1 MLTNLDFLTPGA
13 QWPPKGETDRLKRY
27 RDNKQL
33 FEGKHEAVFQE
44 VWARLF
50 RPDLRM
56 SVEMCLNWPKRLST
70 LWADLLLGETPT
82 LTDAAG
88 GAGTAYLG
96 DLATRLVL
104 WNTAYRAAIDAS
116 RYGDAVL
123 KARRRAD
130 GKVRLSVI
138 PPGCWFPVVSPEDA
152 AEITHHVLAWPVGDV
167 EARTMRLM
175 VEIHSAGIVEFR
187 TYAMPNWPV
196 TLHQPGSVCSL
207 GRILETRVE
216 QTGVDAPLVVHV
228 ANLATSDRIY
238 GLDDYDDL
246 TSIVQEL
253 EVRFAQV
260 ARVLDRHADPK
271 MFGPDVTRR
280 DPETGVLVADIGDYI
295 PREPGE
301 EPPGYI
307 VWDAQTEASFRQVE
321 MLMEQFYMLSETSPA
336 AFGNLKAGLAE
347 SGSALRRLM
356 MAPLA
361 KVNRVRMG
369 FDAGLREVL
378 RLAALLD
385 SGRAVEPVIGWADGL
400 PDDESEEIRNEATAV
415 ASEVTSRRSS
425 MKRLWGYT
433 DEQADEELRRIRAE
447 QPTAPEPVLGEGGP
461 DEEEA

>member
-1 MLTNLDFLTPGA
+1 
-13 QWPPKGETDRLKRY
+13 
-27 RDNKQL
+27 
-33 FEGKHEAVFQE
+33 
-44 VWARLF
+44 
-50 RPDLRM
+50 
-56 SVEMCLNWPKRLST
+56 
-70 LWADLLLGETPT
+70 
-82 LTDAAG
+82 
-88 GAGTAYLG
+88 
-96 DLATRLVL
+96 
-104 WNTAYRAAIDAS
+104 
-116 RYGDAVL
+116 
-123 KARRRAD
+123 
-130 GKVRLSVI
+130 
-138 PPGCWFPVVSPEDA
+138 
-152 AEITHHVLAWPVGDV
+152 
-167 EARTMRLM
+167 MRLM
-175 VEIHSAGIVEFR
+175 VEIHSAGIAEFR

-260 ARVLDRHADPK
+260 ARVLDKHADPK
-271 MFGPDVTRR
+271 MFGPDVTRK
-280 DPETGVLVADIGDYI
+280 DPETGILMADLGDYV
-295 PREPGE
+295 PLEKE
-301 EPPGYI
+301 EVAPGYI

>member
-13 QWPPKGETDRLKRY
+13 QWPPKGEADRLKRY

-44 VWARLF
+44 VWTRLF

-70 LWADLLLGETPT
+70 LWADLLLGEAPT

-88 GAGTAYLG
+88 DGGASYLG
-96 DLATRLVL
+96 DLAGRLRFWGL
-104 WNTAYRAAIDAS
+104 SHQAAIDTS

-123 KARRRAD
+123 KARRGLD
-130 GKVRLSVI
+130 GKVRVSVI
-138 PPGCWFPVVSPEDA
+138 PPGYWFPVVSPEDA
-152 AEITHHVLAWPVGDV
+152 KEITHHVLAWPVGHV
-167 EARTMRLM
+167 EDRTMRLM

-196 TLHQPGSVCSL
+196 SFPNAGGVCSL
-207 GRILETRVE
+207 GRILETREE
-216 QTGVDAPLVVHV
+216 QTSVDAPLVVHV
-228 ANLATSDRIY
+228 ANLETSDRIY

-260 ARVLDRHADPK
+260 ARVLDKHADPK
-271 MFGPDVTRR
+271 MFGPDVTRK
-280 DPETGVLVADIGDYI
+280 DPETGILMADLGDYV
-295 PREPGE
+295 PLEKE
-301 EPPGYI
+301 EVAPGYI

-385 SGRAVEPVIGWADGL
+385 SGRAVKPVIGWADGL
-400 PDDESEEIRNEATAV
+400 PDDESEEIRNESTAV
-415 ASEVTSRRSS
+415 TSELTSRRSA
-425 MKRLWGYT
+425 MKRLWGFD
-433 DEQADEELRRIRAE
+433 DEQAEEELRRIR
-447 QPTAPEPVLGEGGP
+447 
-461 DEEEA
+461 DEEPAVVEPTLGDDEGPEE